1 MDEMVVY
8 NNFRAMINN
17 LAIGDYNAI
26 DNTCVE
32 CVATN
37 RYVVSNN
44 GFSTTATSLAE
55 AASLATADWFNDL
68 EP

>member
-8 NNFRAMINN
+8 NNFKAMIS
-17 LAIGDYNAI
+17 LLDIGDYNSI
-26 DNTCVE
+26 DDTCVE
-32 CVATN
+32 RVTTN
-37 RYVVSNN
+37 CYVVSNN
-44 GFSTTATSLAE
+44 GFGTTATSLAE

>member
-32 CVATN
+32 RVATN
-37 RYVVSNN
+37 HYVVSNN
-44 GFSTTATSLAE
+44 GFSVTATSLGE
-55 AASLATADWFNDL
+55 AASLATADWLSDL